1 MKRIWFSVLQS
12 YLLVTTW
19 SFCNSIHPSG
29 FEQIL
34 GTRAKIVLFSHDTPM
49 FLNTFSVQGNIV
61 TLFLLVLLAY
71 LNVDGVQQ
79 DTM

>member
-1 MKRIWFSVLQS
+1 MKRIWFNILLS

-29 FEQIL
+29 FEQLL
-34 GTRAKIVLFSHDTPM
+34 GNRAKIVLFSHNSPV
-49 FLNTFSVQGNIV
+49 FLNTFSMQGNIV

-71 LNVDGVQQ
+71 FNVDCIQQ

>member
-1 MKRIWFSVLQS
+1 MFYYHIAAHYVYVELLQLYS
-12 YLLVTTW
+12 SQQFQANNIGYQ
-19 SFCNSIHPSG
+19 SKNCAIF
-29 FEQIL
+29 
-34 GTRAKIVLFSHDTPM
+34 HDTPV

-71 LNVDGVQQ
+71 FNVHGVQQ